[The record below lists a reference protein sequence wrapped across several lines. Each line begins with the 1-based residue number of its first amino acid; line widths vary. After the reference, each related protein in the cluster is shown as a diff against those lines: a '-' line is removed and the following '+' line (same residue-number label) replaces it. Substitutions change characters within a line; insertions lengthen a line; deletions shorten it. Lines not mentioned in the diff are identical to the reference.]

1 MNGIDAIERLPT
13 GIRGFDPVALGGL
26 PKGRATLVTGTTGSG
41 KTLFAVE
48 FLARGILHSGEP
60 GVFVTFEES
69 AEDIRRNFASLGF
82 PIRQWEDDGKWA
94 FVDASADIALEAP
107 VIGTFDFGA
116 LEARIGH
123 AADRIGAARVSVD
136 ALDALFTRFADPAIV
151 RHEIARMVYALEMTG
166 ATSIITA
173 ERSGEHDGV
182 SRYGVEEFV
191 VDNVITLRNVLAD
204 ERRRRTVEIVKF
216 RGAPH
221 RTGEWLFAI
230 DPTDGLV
237 VIPLAFLALPLAAT
251 SRVRVSSGLPPLDE
265 MCGGGFFKDA
275 ITLVTGP
282 SGVGKT
288 LLSLK
293 FITAAVA
300 ADERCLACSFD
311 DAREQVKRNAAGW
324 GMDIDAMEASGLLRL
339 IAGYPETASL
349 EDHFIRIRRAI
360 EEHEPERLVIDTI
373 SALERIASSRAL
385 LDFILA
391 LGALARQR
399 GITTLL
405 TSAPPGRLTRRLM
418 PSIAEEIASLTDVMI
433 TLRYFERAGQVHR
446 AIVVTQTRGSAHDPR
461 IRLAT
466 IDSDGMHIGERIS
479 AHIGI
484 LASGETIQGETA
496 AAVETESHRQS
507 DE

>member
-48 FLARGILHSGEP
+48 FLARGILHREEP
-60 GVFVTFEES
+60 GVFVTFEET
-69 AEDIRRNFASLGF
+69 AEDIRRNFAALGF
-82 PIRQWEDDGKWA
+82 PIRQWEDDGKWM

-107 VIGTFDFGA
+107 VIGTYDFGA

-123 AADRIGAARVSVD
+123 AAGRIGAARISVD

-151 RHEIARMVYALEMTG
+151 RHEIARMIYDLEMTG

-173 ERSGEHDGV
+173 ERSGEHDGM

-191 VDNVITLRNVLAD
+191 VDNVITLRNVLAN

-237 VIPLAFLALPLAAT
+237 VIPLAFLALPLAST
-251 SRVRVSSGLPPLDE
+251 SRVRVSSGLTQLDE
-265 MCGGGFFKDA
+265 MCGGGFYKDA
-275 ITLVTGP
+275 VIVVTGP

-288 LLSLK
+288 LLCLK
-293 FITAAVA
+293 FIDAAVA
-300 ADERCLACSFD
+300 AGERCLVCSFE
-311 DAREQVKRNAAGW
+311 DAREQIKRNAAGW
-324 GMDIDAMEASGLLRL
+324 GMDIDAMEAPGLLRI
-339 IAGYPETASL
+339 IADYPETASL

-360 EEHEPERLVIDTI
+360 EEHEPDRLVVDTI

-391 LGALARQR
+391 LSALARQR
-399 GITTLL
+399 GITTLF
-405 TSAPPGRLTRRLM
+405 TSAPPGRPARQLT
-418 PSIAEEIASLTDVMI
+418 PPIAEEIASLTDVTI
-433 TLRYFERAGQVHR
+433 TLRYFERPGEIHR
-446 AIVVTQTRGSAHDPR
+446 AIVVTQTRGSAHDPG
-461 IRLAT
+461 IRLVT
-466 IDSDGMHIGERIS
+466 IDSGGMHIGQRLS
-479 AHIGI
+479 ARIGI
-484 LASGETIQGETA
+484 LTPDQALDVGMTGT
-496 AAVETESHRQS
+496 VEAESHRHS